1 MNTKIENLINEQNYE
16 KALCEID
23 RYECETSDD
32 PDISTYKFCVT
43 MDWGKRRYVWIM
55 RKKLSRI
62 NHMKQMYIII
72 VDMHMKQMVIYL
84 MHMNNI

>member
-1 MNTKIENLINEQNYE
+1 MKRHYAKLIDMSAKPAMILILVHIN
-16 KALCEID
+16 
-23 RYECETSDD
+23 
-32 PDISTYKFCVT
+32 FCVT